1 MTFLGRMIMIHHFI
15 LQITK
20 LICHRT

>member
-20 LICHRT
+20 KICHRT

>member
-20 LICHRT
+20 MICHRT